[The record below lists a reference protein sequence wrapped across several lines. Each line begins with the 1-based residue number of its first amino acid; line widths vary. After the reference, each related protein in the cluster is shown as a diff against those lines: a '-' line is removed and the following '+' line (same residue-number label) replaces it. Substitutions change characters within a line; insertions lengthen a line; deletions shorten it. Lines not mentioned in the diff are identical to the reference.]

1 MSYYRYEQEHGE
13 LPEPI
18 IYGGYGSGANAV
30 QEVYSEPSGE
40 PDERRGGHRNGMR
53 CTVDGVAYPSLNRAA
68 EAIGSTSSHLSKAL
82 RKGNGRCVVRGREV
96 ERASQR

>member
-1 MSYYRYEQEHGE
+1 MSYYRYEQERGE

-30 QEVYSEPSGE
+30 QEVYSEPREE
-40 PDERRGGHRNGMR
+40 PGGGHRNGMR
-53 CTVDGVAYPSLNRAA
+53 CTVDGVSYPSLNRAA

-96 ERASQR
+96 KRTSPR